1 LKITINE
8 AEIRPKPIK
17 GTELKNNESRVN
29 EISKNS
35 MFRLKKY
42 LQIQRYR
49 APLKNILK
57 KVKAYEEKMIVKKEV
72 FVNKILSNVPS
83 IFAFLTS
90 LLNTFKE
97 ENIKSIDIILKKT
110 FR

>member
-1 LKITINE
+1 
-8 AEIRPKPIK
+8 
-17 GTELKNNESRVN
+17 
-29 EISKNS
+29 
-35 MFRLKKY
+35 
-42 LQIQRYR
+42 
-49 APLKNILK
+49 
-57 KVKAYEEKMIVKKEV
+57 MIVKKEV

-90 LLNTFKE
+90 LLKTFKE

>member
-1 LKITINE
+1 MKIKIFNPEINNLE
-8 AEIRPKPIK
+8 DS
-17 GTELKNNESRVN
+17 ELF

-57 KVKAYEEKMIVKKEV
+57 KVKA
-72 FVNKILSNVPS
+72 
-83 IFAFLTS
+83 
-90 LLNTFKE
+90 
-97 ENIKSIDIILKKT
+97 
-110 FR
+110 